1 MFWKPEETRLVQHRE
16 TTSVANALT
25 CMCPSTQCPDGKI
38 WIITAYGYQP
48 SVAETQVVSA
58 SKYNNKVTRDYSVL
72 NPLSLNLNPAFATF
86 IEQGMEY
93 WLMPGETIIFRRVA
107 ATAGSTMISYCQLI
121 EIDQPIYTY
130 EEPLIV
136 ERQKRA
142 LSSIRSMIGGGGRGG
157 GGAISPPSSGPRGGG
172 RGGLP
177 V

>member
-1 MFWKPEETRLVQHRE
+1 MFWKPEETRLVQNRD
-16 TTSVANALT
+16 TTSAANALSV
-25 CMCPSTQCPDGKI
+25 MCPSSQCPDGKI

-48 SVAETQVVSA
+48 SVAESRLVSA
-58 SKYNNKVTRDYSVL
+58 TKFNAKTSREYGVL
-72 NPLSLNLNPAFATF
+72 NPLTLNLNPAYSTF

-93 WLMPGETIIFRRVA
+93 WLMPGETIIFKRDA

-142 LSSIRSMIGGGGRGG
+142 LSSIRSMIGGGGRGPG
-157 GGAISPPSSGPRGGG
+157 GSVSPPSSGPRGGG